1 MIVRLPGSLTATGRP
16 GTTSP
21 ELPPD
26 ATLRS
31 LLDALDKDQPGL
43 AAKLLDG
50 DGRLYRYVNIYVN
63 GDDVRH
69 GAGMDTPVTA
79 GDEVLV
85 LPAISGG

>member
-16 GTTSP
+16 DTASP
-21 ELPPD
+21 ALPPA

-31 LLDALDKDQPGL
+31 VLDALEEDRPGL
-43 AAKLLDG
+43 AGKLLDG

-69 GAGMDTPVTA
+69 GAGMDTPVAA
-79 GDEVLV
+79 GDEILV